1 MHPKSVLLSGCI
13 LHFDYLISVYREYFK
28 LDVAQGEAAA
38 GVYPAELLIRKTAA
52 VCILGDIDITRN
64 EP

>member
-1 MHPKSVLLSGCI
+1 MKKSSYAALF
-13 LHFDYLISVYREYFK
+13 HFINSVYGEYFE
-28 LDVAQGEAAA
+28 LDIAQGEAAA
-38 GVYPAELLIRKTAA
+38 GMDPAELLIGKTAA